1 MGIREPGSLAE
12 CPVMKHG
19 IHDVLVAQPPAL
31 GDHVPSQQTD
41 AHMDQQAKGE
51 FDVERSMEP
60 ACDMGDGVTAGHYR
74 FDKRFAGELEA
85 TSVVHMLAVG
95 TDVPGSA
102 AYVAIERVS
111 GILHGRTGH
120 FFLQHNGVMNRGA
133 ASLLLTIVPDS
144 GAGALAGISGRMA
157 IDITQ
162 GKHFYTLDYQLPA
175 ADASSP

>member
-1 MGIREPGSLAE
+1 RRYLSKAGGTTPGAGRTCL
-12 CPVMKHG
+12 P
-19 IHDVLVAQPPAL
+19 HDP
-31 GDHVPSQQTD
+31 DTR
-41 AHMDQQAKGE
+41 MDQQAKGE
-51 FDVERSMEP
+51 FDVERSVEP
-60 ACDMGDGVTAGHYR
+60 SCDMGDGVAAGHYR

-111 GILHGRTGH
+111 GILQGRTGH

-144 GAGALAGISGRMA
+144 GGGALTGISGRMG

-162 GKHFYTLDYQLPA
+162 GKHFYTLDYQLPV
-175 ADASSP
+175 ADAPSP